1 MLNSTSGPST
11 SNSLKKSSFGKVV
24 INQDSPV
31 IQIEIKPF
39 SCKKKGF
46 N

>member
-11 SNSLKKSSFGKVV
+11 SSLKKSSFGKVV